1 MEVFYDVTN
10 ETFFSGAAP
19 DKPAEPLGVV
29 QRGDSAA
36 AAAKLAEA
44 HAALLEAIAPVLA
57 NKSVVPEDLGPPPS
71 AMVVG
76 VWSRPDDEYP
86 LGDPSGYMAPTKVYF
101 APDMSGTVAEAC
113 GVDGLT
119 EDEYR
124 KTALQPFDD
133 RSEEEETTGSGIFLA
148 NNDYVAMNVYYMY
161 GDWAEEGLLMAER
174 ALAKLGNPKP
184 EWLNSDYYDEKVT
197 ALL

>member
-1 MEVFYDVTN
+1 M
-10 ETFFSGAAP
+10 
-19 DKPAEPLGVV
+19 LGVRDRV
-29 QRGDSAA
+29 LHLVLGQELALGAVDDAVGESRKDLDRGRSGVESRDGLTTTSSSESESEARSDSDPPASD
-36 AAAKLAEA
+36 E
-44 HAALLEAIAPVLA
+44 PVSDTA
-57 NKSVVPEDLGPPPS
+57 
-71 AMVVG
+71 
-76 VWSRPDDEYP
+76 DDEYP

-133 RSEEEETTGSGIFLA
+133 RGEEEETTGSGIFLA